1 MQSSTITP
9 PASHARGRHLLDGS
23 LPPVGEQQEH
33 IGPQHPHGGYPHD
46 VVYPGDY
53 YRERDRAGS
62 GYPVDPVVVHHTG
75 EHPQET
81 VRQEDPT
88 NGIPWTPGGDQS
100 AYQREDQEEYPSQQ
114 TRPTI
119 ALRMAAAEP
128 GRERD
133 KFSAGSPRLERRS
146 RPRRPSLGWSRARL
160 QRWAWFGGGRS
171 SRFTWRPRRRCCWF
185 VGLLLLGVAAYRTRL
200 PGRLRVMPL
209 AVVALV
215 PASVLL
221 PAFTTVGMPLVTSLP
236 FIGAALLGW
245 FLLGSIDGDG
255 LAAPAR
261 AESGIATAT
270 RSAAGTVSSGVGK
283 MRSVRREREGGA
295 GGAPAARGAGG
306 GGGCP

>member
-171 SRFTWRPRRRCCWF
+171 SRFTWRPRRRC
-185 VGLLLLGVAAYRTRL
+185 VA
-200 PGRLRVMPL
+200 G
-209 AVVALV
+209 
-215 PASVLL
+215 
-221 PAFTTVGMPLVTSLP
+221 
-236 FIGAALLGW
+236 
-245 FLLGSIDGDG
+245 
-255 LAAPAR
+255 
-261 AESGIATAT
+261 
-270 RSAAGTVSSGVGK
+270 SSGSCCSASPLTKRGCRVGCASCHS
-283 MRSVRREREGGA
+283 RWSPWCRQACCCRPSRRW
-295 GGAPAARGAGG
+295 
-306 GGGCP
+306 GCRW